1 MSIRTYHRSTQ
12 KEGGE
17 QGAKWNK
24 YGFDAQAAARG
35 GKAGGSGVSGTV
47 TALCQA
53 CGVPR
58 TTFYRWMADPTF
70 LQYLEGLI
78 ERYTDGALA
87 EVWKALV
94 RECKRGSVPAMRLFF
109 ELKGRFKGEREA
121 PPDKPVIIDDIG
133 SQ

>member
-1 MSIRTYHRSTQ
+1 MV
-12 KEGGE
+12 
-17 QGAKWNK
+17 NK
-24 YGFDAQAAARG
+24 VRNGTNTALTPKQRRVAEKLADPEF
-35 GKAGGSGVSGTV
+35 SGTV

-78 ERYTDGALA
+78 ERYTDGALG

>member
-1 MSIRTYHRSTQ
+1 MV
-12 KEGGE
+12 
-17 QGAKWNK
+17 NK
-24 YGFDAQAAARG
+24 VRNGTNTALTPKQRRVAEKLADPEF
-35 GKAGGSGVSGTV
+35 SGTV

-53 CGVPR
+53 
-58 TTFYRWMADPTF
+58 
-70 LQYLEGLI
+70 
-78 ERYTDGALA
+78 DGALA